1 MDEEEPKGALLN
13 NFTTENK
20 QVFSFWTIKLCSFK
34 FSIIHTQSQKKLNG
48 ERKIWF
54 KNLSEQ
60 ENAGTGGD
68 SITSTL
74 VDYPIN
80 LSYLSS
86 RMS

>member
-1 MDEEEPKGALLN
+1 MYVCIER
-13 NFTTENK
+13 ENP
-20 QVFSFWTIKLCSFK
+20 SEK
-34 FSIIHTQSQKKLNG
+34 FV
-48 ERKIWF
+48 
-54 KNLSEQ
+54 Q

-86 RMS
+86 CMS

>member
-1 MDEEEPKGALLN
+1 MH
-13 NFTTENK
+13 
-20 QVFSFWTIKLCSFK
+20 
-34 FSIIHTQSQKKLNG
+34 SILQNIFDIQTWIQRYVNVWK
-48 ERKIWF
+48 E
-54 KNLSEQ
+54 NLSEKFVQ

-86 RMS
+86 RMA